1 MMATSTFQPV
11 PPVNEFTR
19 PFWEGGLQN
28 ELRLQRCSDC
38 GHIRYPL
45 STICPKCLS
54 AAYEWQEL
62 SGRGVVQSFVIFD
75 RAYHDDWKDD
85 VPYVVALIALDEGP
99 VFLTNVVGV
108 PPSDVQV
115 GQHVKATFGRRSA
128 EAALPQFTPVDK
140 EIGV

>member
-85 VPYVVALIALDEGP
+85 VPYVVALIAL
-99 VFLTNVVGV
+99 